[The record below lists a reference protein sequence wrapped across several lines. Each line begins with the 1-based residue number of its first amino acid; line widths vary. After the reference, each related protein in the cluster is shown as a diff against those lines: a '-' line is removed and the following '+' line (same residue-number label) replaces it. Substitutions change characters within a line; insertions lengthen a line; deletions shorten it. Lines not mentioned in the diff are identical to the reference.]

1 MNSTFYLLRPFISLS
16 VLPNE
21 ALKTK
26 NIFLDCANVV
36 VRSVIV
42 SLCLCYFSSI
52 AQAKD
57 LTLDDLYNNFNIRS
71 IYSSFG
77 PRLKYYCE
85 NYLSDYF
92 PEPVM
97 ISESEMILD
106 DGDDVW
112 QVEIIGSNTISIT
125 NDIRTG
131 TYLSVEEYAV
141 YFDETGGDWK
151 SDETYIDQSSDCIKY
166 SDR

>member
-42 SLCLCYFSSI
+42 SLCLGYFSSI

-97 ISESEMILD
+97 ISESEMTPAEPVTVILSEMGWVRCAKGHD
-106 DGDDVW
+106 IDPAGLSYKAGDKYLAHAC
-112 QVEIIGSNTISIT
+112 GKSN
-125 NDIRTG
+125 
-131 TYLSVEEYAV
+131 
-141 YFDETGGDWK
+141 
-151 SDETYIDQSSDCIKY
+151 
-166 SDR
+166 